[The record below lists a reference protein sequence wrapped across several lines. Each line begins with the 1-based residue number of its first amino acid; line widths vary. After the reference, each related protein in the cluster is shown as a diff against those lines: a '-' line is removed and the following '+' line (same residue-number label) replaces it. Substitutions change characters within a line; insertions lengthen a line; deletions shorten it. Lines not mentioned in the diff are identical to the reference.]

1 MFEKQG
7 QHYILLIVLL
17 LGVYFLATGG
27 VLSGQLWGVST
38 QTWLWIAVAIP
49 VLHQI
54 VVALL
59 WRAELYHHK
68 MTEWFGDKAFLIYK
82 VLFTIL
88 FVGRPITLILLGIS
102 NANTLNLNPVISYPI
117 AIILFILFAYTMY
130 SVVHYFGMDRAYGID
145 HFNPS
150 IYKDKPF
157 VKQGM
162 FKYTNNAMYKFGF
175 LGLWVIGFAFLSKAV
190 LLAAAFNHLYIWVH
204 FYFTELPDI
213 QHIYGN
219 SSKEPA

>member
-7 QHYILLIVLL
+7 QHYFLLIILL
-17 LGVYFLATGG
+17 LGVYFLATGD
-27 VLSGQLWGVST
+27 VLSGQMWGIST
-38 QTWLWIAVAIP
+38 QTWLWIAVTTP

-68 MTEWFGDKAFLIYK
+68 MTEWSGDKAFSVYK
-82 VLFTIL
+82 IIFTIL
-88 FVGRPITLILLGIS
+88 FVGRPVTLILLGIS
-102 NANTLNLNPVISYPI
+102 NANTLILNPVIAYSI
-117 AIILFILFAYTMY
+117 AVILFIPFAYTMY
-130 SVVHYFGMDRAYGID
+130 SVARYFGMDRAYGID
-145 HFNPS
+145 HFDPS

-213 QHIYGN
+213 KHIYGN